1 VCGGEMKNI
10 KYILMIILGLLFV
23 GCSNAE
29 EKINNK
35 AVLEIDRGNY
45 IKASY
50 LLNDAIMIN
59 PNYLDGMV
67 NYRNVYPRALDQANE
82 RIEEYK
88 KVSDYKLEAFAYED
102 LLKLKNNYYY
112 ADDIIHQKLGMSLDL
127 PTIEELYQLKSEI
140 GEIYYK
146 AGNELENRP
155 LNRLEKRDKFY
166 LYERGV
172 ELAPKYK
179 DIVERRENAYEDA
192 LVKVMIK
199 LSNDIPMRS
208 KEKLDL
214 QIKGNLARDKK
225 RSIIRI
231 TPLNENRFDYSW
243 ANNKIDKNLN
253 TGIKVSLNYKTV
265 TPESLKKSVV
275 PIIWY
280 EQHIVQTKNGPV
292 VKSLRRTYFRHDF
305 YKSASVEVSFSYVM
319 KDLSTGEIIGS
330 GTFTGIGED
339 HYRWSVFSGNIPL
352 GVSRI
357 GFERK
362 LKSRD
367 ELTNLA
373 FADAISKLAMD
384 IADKI

>member
-1 VCGGEMKNI
+1 MKNI

-373 FADAISKLAMD
+373 FADAVSKLAMD
-384 IADKI
+384 ITDKI